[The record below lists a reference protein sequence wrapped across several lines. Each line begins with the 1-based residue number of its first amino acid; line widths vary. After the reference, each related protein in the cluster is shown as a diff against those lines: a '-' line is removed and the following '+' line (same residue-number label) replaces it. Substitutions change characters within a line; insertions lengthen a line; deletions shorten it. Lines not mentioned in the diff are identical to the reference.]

1 VSADF
6 TIRAAASALDAI
18 AALVYRIVFR
28 LGMCAGGTGAVLYA
42 YLIEAQGFMAAFDHA
57 DLRDLQTNDIR
68 AMGEQA
74 P

>member
-1 VSADF
+1 
-6 TIRAAASALDAI
+6 
-18 AALVYRIVFR
+18 
-28 LGMCAGGTGAVLYA
+28 MCAGGTGAVLYA

-57 DLRDLQTNDIR
+57 DLRDFQTNDIR